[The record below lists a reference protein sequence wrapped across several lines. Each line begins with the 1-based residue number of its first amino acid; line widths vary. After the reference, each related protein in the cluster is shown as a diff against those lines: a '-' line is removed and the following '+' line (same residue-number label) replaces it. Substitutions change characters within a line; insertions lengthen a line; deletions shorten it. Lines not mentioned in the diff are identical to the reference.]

1 MPSTPAL
8 DEAALGRRAVA
19 QLRGE
24 IGRIDPAARSAYVR
38 AFQKEFGRVEA
49 ESTFDDLIIACYK
62 ADLVYIGDF
71 HALPRSQVF
80 ACRLLHEISARS
92 RRTILAVE
100 MVHGRHQHV
109 LDRWME
115 GRIGQDEFLR
125 RIRYDLE
132 WGYSWPAFSA
142 LFEVARE
149 KRIPVY
155 GIDSAPRNGI
165 RRIRQRDR
173 HMASRIAGL
182 FAERPD
188 AKIVVLVG
196 ESHLATAHLPSAVR
210 DALARRNEERRA
222 VRVFQNLEEPYW
234 ELVSSGRGQVD
245 TILVGKAVHCVFN
258 ATPREKLEAWR
269 QTIERWDRDQPGDEE
284 MDLTPTIY
292 GMIDSI
298 LKFLGVSKYRRS
310 VRLDGT
316 RRAALVDTYPEIYS
330 SVDGADF
337 GKMLEAQQV
346 PSSEIEEVRFHM
358 RRNGSC
364 YVPRV
369 NAIYIGDFSLVHG
382 GEEASHWVNYALRG
396 DLLKSPATGSNADL
410 FYTAV
415 IEEALGFFGSKL
427 IDPTRNH
434 FFETT
439 FYRYYR
445 KAPEEVERE
454 TGFAYKEFRRIIDFI
469 LLHKKF
475 ERAYGTWDEIPPAI
489 LEGIRTTDPRL
500 FSILTHELGY
510 FLGQQIYD
518 GFHSGLISRENL
530 RALYSRRHEAR
541 AASFREYLDLSEKL
555 PGGFEPEGA

>member
-1 MPSTPAL
+1 MSSSPAL
-8 DEAALGRRAVA
+8 DEAALGRRAAA

-38 AFQKEFGRVEA
+38 AFQKEFERVEA
-49 ESTFDDLIIACYK
+49 ESTFDDLVIACYR

-71 HALPRSQVF
+71 HALPRSQEF
-80 ACRLLHEISARS
+80 ATRLLSEISARS
-92 RRTILAVE
+92 RRTVLAME
-100 MVHGRHQHV
+100 MVHGRHQQV

-115 GRIGQDEFLR
+115 GRIGEDEFLR

-132 WGYSWPAFSA
+132 WGYSWPAYSGIFQ
-142 LFEVARE
+142 VARE
-149 KRIPVY
+149 RSIPVY
-155 GIDSAPRNGI
+155 GIDSAPRNGM

-173 HMASRIAGL
+173 HMASRIAGI

-188 AKIVVLVG
+188 AKVVVVVG
-196 ESHLATAHLPSAVR
+196 ESHLATGHLPMAVR
-210 DALARRNEERRA
+210 DALARRGEERRA

-234 ELVSSGRGQVD
+234 QLVSSGRGQVD
-245 TILVGKAVHCVFN
+245 AALLARGVHCVFN

-269 QTIERWDRDQPGDEE
+269 RTIERWDQDQPGDDEL
-284 MDLTPTIY
+284 DLTPTIY

-298 LKFLGVSKYRRS
+298 LKFLGVNKYRRS
-310 VRLDGT
+310 VRMDGSH
-316 RRAALVDTYPEIYS
+316 RAALVDAYPEIYS
-330 SVDGADF
+330 SVDGEEF
-337 GKMLEAQQV
+337 RGMLAAQQV
-346 PSSEIEEVRFHM
+346 PPSEIEEVRFHM

-382 GEEASHWVNYALRG
+382 GEEAAHWVNFALRG
-396 DLLKSPATGSNADL
+396 DMYRGPATGSSADL

-415 IEEALGFFGSKL
+415 LDEAIGFFGSKL

-445 KAPEEVERE
+445 RSPEEVERE
-454 TGFAYKEFRRIIDFI
+454 TGFAYEEFRRIIDFI
-469 LLHKKF
+469 LLHKKL
-475 ERAYGTWDEIPPAI
+475 ERAYGKWDEIPSAI
-489 LEGIRTTDPRL
+489 LEGIRTTDRRL

-510 FLGQQIYD
+510 FLGQQLYD
-518 GFHSGLISRENL
+518 GLHAGLIGRADL
-530 RALYSRRHEAR
+530 RSLFARRYEAR
-541 AASFREYLDLSEKL
+541 AASFSEYLDLTERL
-555 PGGFEPEGA
+555 PGGFEPEGV